1 MSTTNTTASEHPDG
15 EQRLLISADAL
26 SHILGISTRTI
37 WRRLSAGELISP
49 VRMGKIV
56 RWRLEEVKA
65 WIEDGCPHPDED
77 SSKSSKGGA

>member
-1 MSTTNTTASEHPDG
+1 
-15 EQRLLISADAL
+15 
-26 SHILGISTRTI
+26 
-37 WRRLSAGELISP
+37 
-49 VRMGKIV
+49 MGKIV